1 MANVALPVLTRPRVE
16 QRKVDK
22 DVEEVLEVVNS
33 YLSIPVTSFAVRRM
47 EQVVFT
53 VFTFITRHFLFKVDI
68 DHDESSG
75 AYLNLCEA
83 ESMGAVVKKEDPI
96 YIISS
101 DSDSED
107 LTQLPP
113 QPCCSTTPSSNLP
126 TRPLCTPVPA
136 DLCEDPQL
144 LSTAISDQPPSK
156 SSCWQVVKT
165 YIGVYVACPVCKV
178 QVKPGL
184 LLEHM
189 GRHQQQTSEWNQSR
203 PCQLCVDQG
212 HYTRRVVPNRMGFH
226 ILYRHSHRL
235 NGHLPS
241 PPAPQPST
249 RTTAATPPGQLNPA
263 AHPMSTTAPAPN
275 FWRFIKR
282 NGHQL
287 VICPYPIKTG
297 CCVKPQNLANHML
310 RVHLVDP
317 ESPEYKQQCQGC
329 KLTVPPGEISAHIV
343 CHRPASRLPSS
354 SCLPRYLGPT
364 LAQDPEWTSWIKR
377 VQLKRKTTMSVRA

>member
-1 MANVALPVLTRPRVE
+1 MRKRCWRWSTAISPSLSLPF
-16 QRKVDK
+16 
-22 DVEEVLEVVNS
+22 
-33 YLSIPVTSFAVRRM
+33 LSAGWNRWEM
-47 EQVVFT
+47 
-53 VFTFITRHFLFKVDI
+53 VFTFITRHFLFKVDV
-68 DHDESSG
+68 DQDESSG
-75 AYLNLCEA
+75 AHLNLCEV

-212 HYTRRVVPNRMGFH
+212 HYSIRVVPDRMRFH

-235 NGHLPS
+235 NGLLPS

-249 RTTAATPPGQLNPA
+249 RSTASAATPPGQPNPA
-263 AHPMSTTAPAPN
+263 AHPMATTAPAPN
-275 FWRFIKR
+275 FWRFIKT
-282 NGHQL
+282 NGVQL
-287 VICPYPIKTG
+287 VICPHSIKTG
-297 CCVKPQNLANHML
+297 CCVKPQNLASHMQ

-317 ESPEYKQQCQGC
+317 ESPQYRQQCQGC

-343 CHRPASRLPSS
+343 CHRPTSPCLPNS

-377 VQLKRKTTMSVRA
+377 VQLKRKATTSV